1 MTLQLPANAAR
12 LRPFPANAGDGHR
25 ASDLDL
31 QIKIFSATGWIDLED
46 GRHYEVH
53 KDTLATRQITH
64 RQRTV
69 TSEFIEGSF
78 AATSV
83 RENVNEALVI
93 KVSGTS
99 HYEWKRY
106 IAKLTDAL
114 EQLTYQMMV
123 RVEDATEYWDC
134 QPANYSIET
143 QQEFLHARL
152 GVVRATVPRLPELLL
167 VQASGDET

>member
-1 MTLQLPANAAR
+1 MTQLPANAAR
-12 LRPFPANAGDGHR
+12 LRPFPLNAGAPKG
-25 ASDLDL
+25 AGDLDL
-31 QIKIFSATGWIDLED
+31 QIKILAATGWIDLED
-46 GRHYEVH
+46 GQHYEVH

-93 KVSGTS
+93 KVTGDSY
-99 HYEWKRY
+99 YEWRTY

-114 EQLTYQMMV
+114 EQLTYQVMV
-123 RVEDATEYWDC
+123 RIEDATEYWDC

-143 QQEFLHARL
+143 QQEFIHARL
-152 GVVRATVPRLPELLL
+152 GIVRATVPRLPDLLL
-167 VQASGDET
+167 VPASGDET